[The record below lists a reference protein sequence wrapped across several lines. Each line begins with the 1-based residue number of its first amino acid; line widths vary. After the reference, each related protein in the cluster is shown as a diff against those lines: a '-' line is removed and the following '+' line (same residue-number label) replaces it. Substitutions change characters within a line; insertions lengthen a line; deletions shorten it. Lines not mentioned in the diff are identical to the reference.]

1 MKETHQVLRQLLI
14 EKEAAV
20 KRLEK
25 EIESIHVVLG
35 LLGDTELLGVV
46 SYANVNASAPA
57 PQPMHS
63 EMEPSGRAVST
74 PPSQNRVP
82 PSTAPFSASASNSQ
96 SSPAVEGRAAATR
109 NWP

>member
-1 MKETHQVLRQLLI
+1 MQETHQVLKQLLI

-35 LLGDTELLGVV
+35 LLGDTERVANGTAPVQGSQATDPGPELSGLLM
-46 SYANVNASAPA
+46 NAL
-57 PQPMHS
+57 
-63 EMEPSGRAVST
+63 
-74 PPSQNRVP
+74 PSQNRIP
-82 PSTAPFSASASNSQ
+82 PVAAPFSASGGGSQ
-96 SSPAVEGRAAATR
+96 SSSAPDVRKAATR

>member
-14 EKEAAV
+14 EKETAV

-25 EIESIHVVLG
+25 EIDSIHVVLG
-35 LLGDTELLGVV
+35 LLGDNELLGVV
-46 SYANVNASAPA
+46 TYANVNAPAPA

-63 EMEPSGRAVST
+63 ETEPSGRAVST

-82 PSTAPFSASASNSQ
+82 PSTAPFSASAGNSQ
-96 SSPAVEGRAAATR
+96 NSQAVERRTPATR